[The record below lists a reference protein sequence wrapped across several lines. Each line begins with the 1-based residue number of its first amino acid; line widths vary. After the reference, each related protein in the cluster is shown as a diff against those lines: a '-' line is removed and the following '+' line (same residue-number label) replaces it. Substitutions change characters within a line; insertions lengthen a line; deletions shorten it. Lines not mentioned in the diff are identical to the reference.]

1 MRPHVKN
8 FTQLHFNAT
17 EHHMLWVHDAAI
29 SINFNIRLSQTLITF
44 RRYFIVHIMI
54 FAMMVWIIS
63 CFVCQHNFIAI
74 SVLHLALN
82 PLHFFM
88 IAAFARVLPH
98 QMQQKKRFMLLHHF
112 ISRFFFVSLVERINC
127 VCINIV
133 CFFFVCVIYFWKE
146 KKKHLHWMSVF
157 IWPQ

>member
-1 MRPHVKN
+1 MNEKRRAMCDLMSKTLHSYIS
-8 FTQLHFNAT
+8 TQQST
-17 EHHMLWVHDAAI
+17 TCCESMMYHDAAI

-88 IAAFARVLPH
+88 IAAFARVHPH
-98 QMQQKKRFMLLHHF
+98 QMQQKKRFMILHHF
-112 ISRFFFVSLVERINC
+112 ISRFF
-127 VCINIV
+127 CIISRTN
-133 CFFFVCVIYFWKE
+133 
-146 KKKHLHWMSVF
+146 
-157 IWPQ
+157 